1 MCISRIQV
9 CHDKVSRLIQYLVI
23 QYIRSLMKKI
33 HMKILINAEKHFTE
47 LTLIMTKMLRRIEDN
62 LFNFIKYIDKICIAN
77 ITLKGESLNASPL
90 ILETRKRCLF
100 SLFIFNICCKV

>member
-9 CHDKVSRLIQYLVI
+9 CHDKVSRPVQYLVI

-47 LTLIMTKMLRRIEDN
+47 LTLT
-62 LFNFIKYIDKICIAN
+62 YDKIAQKN
-77 ITLKGESLNASPL
+77 RG
-90 ILETRKRCLF
+90 
-100 SLFIFNICCKV
+100 